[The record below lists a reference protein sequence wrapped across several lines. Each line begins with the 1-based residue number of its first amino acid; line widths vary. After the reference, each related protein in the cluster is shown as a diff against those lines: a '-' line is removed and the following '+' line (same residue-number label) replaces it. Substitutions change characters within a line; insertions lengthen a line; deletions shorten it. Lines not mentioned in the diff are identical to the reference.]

1 MRNFAILLV
10 LAGWAGAS
18 YGAGTPQRTA
28 AKPAPTAP
36 SHTTPDATPSKT
48 PAPAPAPAPAPSAPA
63 PTPAPPAPA
72 DKQAGAATPPA
83 QKSHPY
89 VQVVEKLYQ
98 EGQLDAAMIAVRS
111 LNEVTDV
118 NKTVKSQLA
127 IFEGLLQFDSMQEDA
142 AREAFTR
149 ALTLDYDAALP
160 SDASNKAVQFFQPI
174 KAEFQKSHQRPPPTP
189 IVTAEEPHPLLK
201 NGTWGWIPVG
211 IGAAGTGVGIGI
223 LASSGGR
230 ESTLGGALL
239 GGGLVSA
246 ALGLVV
252 LTLPMD
258 KKEGTSVSMTV
269 TPRGDVLTTL
279 TARF

>member
-18 YGAGTPQRTA
+18 YGAGTPPQRTA
-28 AKPAPTAP
+28 TKPASDAPPHPTL
-36 SHTTPDATPSKT
+36 DATPPK
-48 PAPAPAPAPAPSAPA
+48 APAPAAAPAPSTPA

-72 DKQAGAATPPA
+72 DKQAGAAAPPA
-83 QKSHPY
+83 EKPHPY

-98 EGQLDAAMIAVRS
+98 EGQLDAAMIAVRT
-111 LNEVTDV
+111 LNESPDIKT
-118 NKTVKSQLA
+118 TVKSQLA

-149 ALTLDYDAALP
+149 ALTLDYDAALT

-258 KKEGTSVSMTV
+258 KKEATSVSMTV

-279 TARF
+279 TTRF